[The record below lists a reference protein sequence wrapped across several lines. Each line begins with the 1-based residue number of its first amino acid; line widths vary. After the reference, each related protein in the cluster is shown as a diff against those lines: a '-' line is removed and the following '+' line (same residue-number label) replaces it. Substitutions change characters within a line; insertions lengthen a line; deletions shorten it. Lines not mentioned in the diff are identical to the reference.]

1 MRFFLEQSCPRRSSL
16 AIVLMLLLSTV
27 PLFAREKSRKEE
39 YGLGYS
45 TEVPG
50 PEPEVLQALQEVV
63 NNGIIEGSKEYS
75 KDKYI
80 EKAAAADSSPLF
92 PQWTGSGK
100 VLYKVRTKVLS
111 PTNFKDSNDE
121 GTLAVRYILQSKT
134 PDKSILRIDAVF
146 VEDFRHTVHASN
158 GSVESA
164 EYKDIQ
170 DHLESIQLK
179 KKEAAEVEK
188 RRQEELAKQSLE
200 QKRQQEQAAELASAQ
215 TSTESLEQHVQNLR
229 HQLERVVKSP
239 GADLKSAPFHSATN
253 LKSLQPGAEVLVLIT
268 STYWYG
274 VETEDGQHGWI
285 SRGQLE
291 PLP

>member
-1 MRFFLEQSCPRRSSL
+1 MRFSLKQSCSSRKLL
-16 AIVLMLLLSTV
+16 AVVLMLLMCAA
-27 PLFAREKSRKEE
+27 PLFAREKTKKED

-50 PEPEVLQALQEVV
+50 PEAEVLQALQDVV

-80 EKAAAADSSPLF
+80 EKAVAADSSPLF
-92 PQWTGSGK
+92 EPWSGGGK
-100 VLYKVRTKVLS
+100 VLYKVRTQVLS

-134 PDKSILRIDAVF
+134 AEKSILRIDAVF
-146 VEDFRHTVHASN
+146 VEDFRHTVHRSN

-170 DHLESIQLK
+170 DHLETIQLK
-179 KKEAAEVEK
+179 KKQAEEGE
-188 RRQEELAKQSLE
+188 RQRQEELAKQSLE
-200 QKRQQEQAAELASAQ
+200 QKRQQEQIAEAAAAQ
-215 TSTESLEQHVQNLR
+215 TSAESLEQHVQNLR
-229 HQLERVVKSP
+229 HQLERVVKTP
-239 GADLKSAPFHSATN
+239 GAELKSAPFQSATN
-253 LKSLQPGAEVLVLIT
+253 LKLLQPGAEVLILVT

-274 VETEDGQHGWI
+274 VETEDSQHGWI
-285 SRGQLE
+285 HRGQLE

>member
-1 MRFFLEQSCPRRSSL
+1 MC
-16 AIVLMLLLSTV
+16 AA
-27 PLFAREKSRKEE
+27 PLFAREKTKKED

-50 PEPEVLQALQEVV
+50 PEAEVLQALQDVV

-80 EKAAAADSSPLF
+80 EKAVAADSSPLF
-92 PQWTGSGK
+92 EPWSGGGK
-100 VLYKVRTKVLS
+100 VLYKVRTQVLS

-134 PDKSILRIDAVF
+134 AEKSILRIDAVF
-146 VEDFRHTVHASN
+146 VEDFRHTVHRSN

-170 DHLESIQLK
+170 DHLETIQLK
-179 KKEAAEVEK
+179 KKQAEEGE
-188 RRQEELAKQSLE
+188 RQRQEELAKQSLE
-200 QKRQQEQAAELASAQ
+200 QKRQQEQIAEAAAAQ
-215 TSTESLEQHVQNLR
+215 TSAESLEQHVQNLR
-229 HQLERVVKSP
+229 HQLERVVKTP
-239 GADLKSAPFHSATN
+239 GAELKSAPFQSATN
-253 LKSLQPGAEVLVLIT
+253 LKLLQPGAEVLILVT

-274 VETEDGQHGWI
+274 VETEDSQHGWI
-285 SRGQLE
+285 HRGQLE

>member
-1 MRFFLEQSCPRRSSL
+1 MRCFLEQSSCSRTTI
-16 AIVLMLLLSTV
+16 AVVLLLLIAAA
-27 PLFAREKSRKEE
+27 PLLARDKTKKEE

-45 TEVPG
+45 TEVPA
-50 PEPEVLQALQEVV
+50 PESEALEALQDVV

-92 PQWTGSGK
+92 PKWTGSGI
-100 VLYKVRTKVLS
+100 VLYKVRTSVLS

-134 PDKSILRIDAVF
+134 ADKSILRIDAVF
-146 VEDFRHTVHASN
+146 VEDFRHRVHASN

-164 EYKDIQ
+164 EYKDIE
-170 DHLESIQLK
+170 DHLEAIQLK
-179 KKEAAEVEK
+179 KKEAAEGEK

-215 TSTESLEQHVQNLR
+215 TSAETLERHVQNLR
-229 HQLERVVKSP
+229 HQLERVVKAP

-253 LKSLQPGAEVLVLIT
+253 LKSLQPGVEVLILVT

-285 SRGQLE
+285 HRGQLE